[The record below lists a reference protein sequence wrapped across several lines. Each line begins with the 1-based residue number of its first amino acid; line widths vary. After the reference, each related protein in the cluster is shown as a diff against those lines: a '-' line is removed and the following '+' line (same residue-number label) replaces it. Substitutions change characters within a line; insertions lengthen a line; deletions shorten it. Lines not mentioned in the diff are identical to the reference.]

1 MDPPLKLGNFGG
13 KSSRGSERPIFGP
26 RGWHNRLTDRH
37 NQPRLES
44 RCRVVRK
51 SLRGH
56 FERASRYSQKTQEQ
70 TIAQTQTK
78 TKDDGIP
85 PMLDRRNGK
94 ATPSYEE
101 LLAQI
106 EALKAQVAHKS
117 TLTLKVA
124 KSGGVSLYGLGRYP
138 ITMYQAQWLK
148 VLAMSV
154 QRWPRR
160 GLRSPPRVE
169 ASGTAAHSL

>member
-1 MDPPLKLGNFGG
+1 
-13 KSSRGSERPIFGP
+13 
-26 RGWHNRLTDRH
+26 
-37 NQPRLES
+37 
-44 RCRVVRK
+44 VRK

-56 FERASRYSQKTQEQ
+56 FERASRYSQQTQEQ

-154 QRWPRR
+154 QRRPRR
-160 GLRSPPRVE
+160 SSRSLPRVE
-169 ASGTAAHSL
+169 ASGTAAYSSL

>member
-1 MDPPLKLGNFGG
+1 
-13 KSSRGSERPIFGP
+13 
-26 RGWHNRLTDRH
+26 
-37 NQPRLES
+37 
-44 RCRVVRK
+44 
-51 SLRGH
+51 
-56 FERASRYSQKTQEQ
+56 
-70 TIAQTQTK
+70 
-78 TKDDGIP
+78 
-85 PMLDRRNGK
+85 MLDRRNGK

-154 QRWPRR
+154 QCWPRR
-160 GLRSPPRVE
+160 DSRSLWRVE
-169 ASGTAAHSL
+169 ASGTAAHSSL

>member
-1 MDPPLKLGNFGG
+1 
-13 KSSRGSERPIFGP
+13 
-26 RGWHNRLTDRH
+26 
-37 NQPRLES
+37 
-44 RCRVVRK
+44 
-51 SLRGH
+51 
-56 FERASRYSQKTQEQ
+56 
-70 TIAQTQTK
+70 
-78 TKDDGIP
+78 
-85 PMLDRRNGK
+85 MLDRRNSK

-117 TLTLKVA
+117 TLKVA

-154 QRWPRR
+154 QRRPRR
-160 GLRSPPRVE
+160 SSRSLPRVE
-169 ASGTAAHSL
+169 ASGTAAHSSL

>member
-1 MDPPLKLGNFGG
+1 MAK
-13 KSSRGSERPIFGP
+13 
-26 RGWHNRLTDRH
+26 
-37 NQPRLES
+37 
-44 RCRVVRK
+44 
-51 SLRGH
+51 
-56 FERASRYSQKTQEQ
+56 
-70 TIAQTQTK
+70 TQTK

-117 TLTLKVA
+117 TLPNNDV
-124 KSGGVSLYGLGRYP
+124 SGS
-138 ITMYQAQWLK
+138 MAE

-154 QRWPRR
+154 RHPPRR
-160 GLRSPPRVE
+160 GLRSLPRVE
-169 ASGTAAHSL
+169 ASGTAAHSSLYPY

>member
-1 MDPPLKLGNFGG
+1 
-13 KSSRGSERPIFGP
+13 
-26 RGWHNRLTDRH
+26 
-37 NQPRLES
+37 
-44 RCRVVRK
+44 
-51 SLRGH
+51 
-56 FERASRYSQKTQEQ
+56 
-70 TIAQTQTK
+70 
-78 TKDDGIP
+78 
-85 PMLDRRNGK
+85 MLDRRNSK

-154 QRWPRR
+154 QRRPRR
-160 GLRSPPRVE
+160 SSRSLPRVE
-169 ASGTAAHSL
+169 ASGTAAHSSL